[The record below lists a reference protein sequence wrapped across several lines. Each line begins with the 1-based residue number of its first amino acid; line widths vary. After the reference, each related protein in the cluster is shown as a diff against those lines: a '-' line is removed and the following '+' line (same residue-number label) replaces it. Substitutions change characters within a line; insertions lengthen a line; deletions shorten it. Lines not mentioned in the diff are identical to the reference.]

1 MGTGEL
7 SGKPEEMLGG
17 GGGRLPINRLAPQL
31 GGGGGEE
38 GRILLVTSYN
48 ENQDK
53 LQLYGSLSLSINS
66 NTFAKIQCQ
75 FYQYWAAEP
84 NFIYADK

>member
-17 GGGRLPINRLAPQL
+17 GGGKITYQQTGTPSR
-31 GGGGGEE
+31 GGGEE
-38 GRILLVTSYN
+38 GRILLVTSYD

-53 LQLYGSLSLSINS
+53 FQLYGSLSLSINS

-84 NFIYADK
+84 NFI

>member
-17 GGGRLPINRLAPQL
+17 GGREITYQQTGTPSR
-31 GGGGGEE
+31 GGGEE
-38 GRILLVTSYN
+38 GRILLVTSYD

-66 NTFAKIQCQ
+66 NTFAKIQCW

-84 NFIYADK
+84 NFI

>member
-17 GGGRLPINRLAPQL
+17 GGGGGKLPINRLAPHL
-31 GGGGGEE
+31 GGGGEE
-38 GRILLVTSYN
+38 GRILLVTSYD

-66 NTFAKIQCQ
+66 NTFAKIQCR

-84 NFIYADK
+84 NFI

>member
-17 GGGRLPINRLAPQL
+17 GGGRLTINRLASHL
-31 GGGGGEE
+31 GGGGEE
-38 GRILLVTSYN
+38 GILLVTSYD

-66 NTFAKIQCQ
+66 NTFAKIQCR

-84 NFIYADK
+84 NFI

>member
-31 GGGGGEE
+31 GGGEE
-38 GRILLVTSYN
+38 RREEY
-48 ENQDK
+48 
-53 LQLYGSLSLSINS
+53 SL
-66 NTFAKIQCQ
+66 
-75 FYQYWAAEP
+75 
-84 NFIYADK
+84 